1 MHALDLDA
9 YFARIQWGGPTH
21 ASYGTLAGM
30 LAAHVT
36 RIPFENLD
44 VLLGKP
50 IRLDMGALQPK
61 LVGARRGGYCF
72 EHVTL
77 FAAVLERLGFA
88 PIRHTARV
96 VLVVPR
102 HLAPRGH
109 MLLTVKLPE
118 GTFVVDPGFGG
129 LAPR

>member
-1 MHALDLDA
+1 MHTLDLDT
-9 YFARIQWGGPTH
+9 YFDRIQWGGPTH
-21 ASYGTLAGM
+21 AGYDTLAGM
-30 LAAHVT
+30 LAAHVR

-50 IRLDMGALQPK
+50 IRLDMEALQAK
-61 LVGARRGGYCF
+61 LVGERRGGYCF

-77 FAAVLERLGFA
+77 FAAVLDRLGFA
-88 PIRHTARV
+88 PVRHTARV

-109 MLLTVKLPE
+109 MLVTVKL
-118 GTFVVDPGFGG
+118 
-129 LAPR
+129 